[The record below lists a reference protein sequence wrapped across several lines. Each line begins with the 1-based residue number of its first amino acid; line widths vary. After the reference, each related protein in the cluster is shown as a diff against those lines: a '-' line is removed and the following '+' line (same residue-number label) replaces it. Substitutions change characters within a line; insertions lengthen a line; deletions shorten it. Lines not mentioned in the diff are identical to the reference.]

1 MTLTIFD
8 QKGFA
13 LHDGPG
19 IRTTVFCKGCPL
31 RCLWCHNP
39 EGLSP
44 TPQLCVKENAC
55 VHCGKCRIP
64 CTHPD
69 CQPYGRCLHICPA
82 GCISVAGKSVDT
94 AALAETLAKDKDI
107 FATSSG
113 GVTFSGGEP
122 LLQWQAV
129 VECANRLRDMG
140 IHVAME
146 TSGHATPAV
155 FRQTIN
161 AMDYVIMDVKLADP
175 TAHKRYTGVDNHYIL
190 ANLRTL
196 QESGK
201 PCILRTPLI
210 PGITDTDENLTAIR
224 ALVGDTPWETLPY
237 NALAGAKYKN
247 FGMTYGMDGLAQTQG
262 NTDPG

>member
-44 TPQLCVKENAC
+44 TPQLCVKETAC
-55 VHCGKCRIP
+55 VHCGKCRLP

-69 CQPYGRCLHICPA
+69 CQPYGRCLHICPT
-82 GCISVAGKSVDT
+82 GCISIAGEAVDT
-94 AALAETLAKDKDI
+94 AVLAERLARDKDI
-107 FATSSG
+107 FAMSGEDVSGDTSSG

-129 VECANRLRDMG
+129 VECADLLHEKG
-140 IHVAME
+140 IHVAIE
-146 TSGHATPAV
+146 TSGYATDHA
-155 FRQTIN
+155 FCKTIA
-161 AMDYVIMDVKLADP
+161 AMDYVIMDVKLANP
-175 TAHKRYTGVDNHYIL
+175 VAHKKYTGVDNAPIL
-190 ANLRTL
+190 QNLRTL

-201 PCILRTPLI
+201 PYLLRTPQI
-210 PGITDTDENLTAIR
+210 PGITDTDENLSAIR
-224 ALVGDTPWETLPY
+224 TLIGENAPWETLPY
-237 NALAGAKYKN
+237 NTLAGAKYKN
-247 FGMTYGMDGLAQTQG
+247 FGMQFGMDTI
-262 NTDPG
+262 